1 MTVKKGVE
9 GAVKKQNID
18 IASFRMVPGE
28 VWRQGSGVPV
38 GRIVGICVEIV
49 SPLKK
54 AFVRAFYCRILY
66 ICRRRGEGRYWMCRS
81 RRKKNDRAVRIAVT

>member
-1 MTVKKGVE
+1 MTVKKGVV

-18 IASFRMVPGE
+18 IASFSMAPCE

-49 SPLKK
+49 YPQKRLLCGL
-54 AFVRAFYCRILY
+54 F
-66 ICRRRGEGRYWMCRS
+66 
-81 RRKKNDRAVRIAVT
+81 IAVFCIFAADGSRGAIGCVVPAGRKMTEPHGLR